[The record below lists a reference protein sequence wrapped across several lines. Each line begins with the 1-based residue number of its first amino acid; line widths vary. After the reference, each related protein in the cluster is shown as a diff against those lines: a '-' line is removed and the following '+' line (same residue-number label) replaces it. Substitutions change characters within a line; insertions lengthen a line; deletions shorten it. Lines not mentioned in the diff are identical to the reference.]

1 MLLRIS
7 TNVNTENDGFMLAV
21 MSCSISQ
28 LLKSFHFQ
36 PGCFGFVSLS
46 AKTERSAA
54 LKMK

>member
-21 MSCSISQ
+21 MSCGISQ